1 MATASSVHHE
11 IPPAHDAQPE
21 ASSAGR
27 ASSVTRPRAIDE
39 RLMADFLTAVNAL
52 PWESARR
59 THAELIESFVW
70 LGWLRRDGHFIGL
83 GEEGARIYASA
94 SRRD

>member
-11 IPPAHDAQPE
+11 IPPAHEAQPDA
-21 ASSAGR
+21 ASGR
-27 ASSVTRPRAIDE
+27 AAPSRPRAIDV
-39 RLMADFLTAVNAL
+39 RLMGDFLTAVNAL

-94 SRRD
+94 TRRD

>member
-1 MATASSVHHE
+1 MATASSVHYE
-11 IPPAHDAQPE
+11 SPPELDAQTD
-21 ASSAGR
+21 ATSAGR
-27 ASSVTRPRAIDE
+27 SAPSRPRAIDE
-39 RLMADFLTAVNAL
+39 RLMSDFLTAVNAL
-52 PWESARR
+52 PWASARR

-83 GEEGARIYASA
+83 GEEGARIYALA